1 MFRDHGH
8 FHLAPERSLRPG
20 EIGYIAVGTRNREVP
35 RARAWTNSPLCE
47 VLLGWNSGSS
57 PAALARVWLLLAAPI
72 RPPYLLVIIEP
83 TTLHFLSRP
92 QAWCGLQLR
101 LAPMDPLQKWE
112 SALISGSS
120 QVTIVETSQEGSA
133 SSHLISLEQLRLDVS
148 GLSTNPGS
156 GAPTPL
162 AEGLLQRQCT
172 EQNNFLEQR
181 CGRLGFPQKKKAFLG
196 QLRRRHR
203 DHRAPYPVE
212 KDSRIFRSGNR
223 AQNWFRCEC
232 LYCQAR
238 GQNIIG
244 ERDGAS
250 NPSSWDTLV
259 QGLGGLTLSLGA
271 ERSSLLPE
279 GAQQQ
284 QPQQPQRQRQQS
296 QRQPEEK
303 CQRESKRRFH
313 KLFKQWLEEN

>member
-1 MFRDHGH
+1 
-8 FHLAPERSLRPG
+8 
-20 EIGYIAVGTRNREVP
+20 
-35 RARAWTNSPLCE
+35 
-47 VLLGWNSGSS
+47 
-57 PAALARVWLLLAAPI
+57 
-72 RPPYLLVIIEP
+72 
-83 TTLHFLSRP
+83 
-92 QAWCGLQLR
+92 
-101 LAPMDPLQKWE
+101 MDPLQKWD

-133 SSHLISLEQLRLDVS
+133 SSHLISLEQLRLDLS

-156 GAPTPL
+156 SAPTPL
-162 AEGLLQRQCT
+162 AEGLLQRQCM
-172 EQNNFLEQR
+172 EQNNFLEQH
-181 CGRLGFPQKKKAFLG
+181 CGLLGFPQKKKAFLG
-196 QLRRRHR
+196 HLRRRRR

-223 AQNWFRCEC
+223 AQSWFRCEC
-232 LYCQAR
+232 WYCQAR

-271 ERSSLLPE
+271 ERSSVLPE
-279 GAQQQ
+279 EAQQQ
-284 QPQQPQRQRQQS
+284 QPQQQRLW
-296 QRQPEEK
+296 QPEEK
-303 CQRESKRRFH
+303 CQRESKKRFQ